1 MKTPIFY
8 NHISGQKFISFGIA
22 VIFMMVPLS
31 MQAGELVYQP
41 LNPSFGGDPFMGS
54 YLLGKAQ
61 AQDTTKDPNSRDF
74 TPTSATERLI
84 QSLESRLIS
93 QLISDVS
100 SGNATQGSFDSD
112 EFGVVVSDDGGKLV
126 VQVVDKV
133 TGDVTNI
140 SVGGLFNP

>member
-1 MKTPIFY
+1 MNANLKKSTLSALI
-8 NHISGQKFISFGIA
+8 ISGLA
-22 VIFMMVPLS
+22 AALS
-31 MQAGELVYQP
+31 LESSAGELIYQP

-61 AQDTTKDPNSRDF
+61 SQDTNSDPNARSLE
-74 TPTSATERLI
+74 PLSSTERLI

-93 QLISDVS
+93 QLISDV
-100 SGNATQGSFDSD
+100 GAGEIGEGSFDSG
-112 EFGVVVSDDGGKLV
+112 EFSVVVRDEGGQLIV
-126 VQVVDKV
+126 RVVDKV

>member
-1 MKTPIFY
+1 MSANLKKSTLSALI
-8 NHISGQKFISFGIA
+8 ISGLAAS
-22 VIFMMVPLS
+22 LS
-31 MQAGELVYQP
+31 LKSTAGELIYEP

-61 AQDTTKDPNSRDF
+61 SQDTNSDPNARSIE
-74 TPTSATERLI
+74 PLSSTERLI

-93 QLISDVS
+93 QLISDV
-100 SGNATQGSFDSD
+100 GAGEIGEGSFDSG
-112 EFGVVVSDDGGKLV
+112 EFSVVVRDEGGQLIV
-126 VQVVDKV
+126 RVVDKV

>member
-1 MKTPIFY
+1 MNALLKR
-8 NHISGQKFISFGIA
+8 GGMA
-22 VIFMMVPLS
+22 VVLVAMSVTAT
-31 MQAGELVYQP
+31 AGDLVYQP

-61 AQDTTKDPNSRDF
+61 AQDTNTDPNSRR
-74 TPTSATERLI
+74 TQPLSATERLV

-93 QLISDVS
+93 QLIGDIS
-100 SGNATQGSFDSD
+100 SGELDQGSFDSD
-112 EFGVVVSDDGGKLV
+112 DFSVVIEDQGGLINLRI
-126 VQVVDKV
+126 VDKV

>member
-1 MKTPIFY
+1 MSANLKKSTLSALM
-8 NHISGQKFISFGIA
+8 ISGLAAS
-22 VIFMMVPLS
+22 LS
-31 MQAGELVYQP
+31 LKSTAGELIYEP

-61 AQDTTKDPNSRDF
+61 SQDTNSDPNARSIE
-74 TPTSATERLI
+74 PLSSTERLI

-93 QLISDVS
+93 QLISDV
-100 SGNATQGSFDSD
+100 GAGEIGEGSFDSG
-112 EFGVVVSDDGGKLV
+112 EFSVVVRDEGGQLIV
-126 VQVVDKV
+126 RVVDKV